1 MKSIRYGRY
10 TGEDFGLSTEDLL
23 KALADF
29 FLNSGFDNP
38 YMRFS
43 EFNQHTLEDLKR
55 ALEDAILNGEM
66 FDPERAEQ
74 IRKQLENMSGE
85 EIDQLLNRL
94 VQKLVD
100 EGYINTEPQN
110 GGRGGEGDGEVEVQ
124 ITDKSI
130 DFLGY
135 KTLKD
140 LLGSLGRSSFG
151 AHDTRDMATGVEASG
166 ASKVYEFGDS
176 MNLDVNT
183 TLFSALSREGL
194 KLPINLE
201 YRDLHVHQSEY
212 QSSCATV
219 LMLDCSHSMILYGED
234 RFTPAKKV
242 AMALAHLIR
251 TQYPGDS
258 LRCVLFHD
266 SAEELRIEDLARV
279 QVGPYYT
286 NTRDGLILAQRLLAQ
301 EKKDMKQIIMI
312 TDGKPSA
319 LTLEDGRIYKN
330 AFGLDPLVISR
341 TLEEV
346 SRCKRQGIL
355 INTFMLASDY
365 GLVNFIQKVTELC
378 RGKAYFTTPYTLGQY
393 LLMDYMNR
401 KTRTIHATPST
412 SCRRRCLRCAARC
425 SNSSFARRTSSS
437 TVIRR
442 RSLLI
447 FLKIAGSGP
456 R

>member
-1 MKSIRYGRY
+1 MKSVRYTRY
-10 TGEDFGLSTEDLL
+10 TGDDFGLSAEDLL

-29 FLNSGFDNP
+29 FLESGFDNP

-43 EFNQHTLEDLKR
+43 EWNQHTLDDLKR
-55 ALEDAILNGEM
+55 AIERALERGEM
-66 FDPERAEQ
+66 FDAARAEQ
-74 IRKQLENMSGE
+74 IRQQLESMSE
-85 EIDQLLNRL
+85 EQLDQLLNRL

-100 EGYINTEPQN
+100 EGYLTTEPQA
-110 GGRGGEGDGEVEVQ
+110 GGAGEAQGKVDVKV
-124 ITDKSI
+124 TDKSI
-130 DFLGY
+130 DFLGF
-135 KTLKD
+135 KALKD
-140 LLGSLGRSSFG
+140 LLGSLGHASFG
-151 AHDTRDMATGVEASG
+151 AHDTRDMATGVESSG
-166 ASKVYEFGDS
+166 ASKRYEFGDTL
-176 MNLDVNT
+176 NLDVPQ
-183 TLFSALSREGL
+183 TLFSALRREGVKVPL
-194 KLPINLE
+194 NLE
-201 YRDLHVHQSEY
+201 YEDLHVHQSEY

-242 AMALAHLIR
+242 ALALAHLIR

-266 SAEELRIEDLARV
+266 SAEELRIEELARV

-286 NTRDGLILAQRLLAQ
+286 NTREGLILSQRLLTN
-301 EKKDMKQIIMI
+301 ERKDMKQIIMI

-319 LTLEDGRIYKN
+319 LTLEDGRIYRN

-365 GLVNFIQKVTELC
+365 GLVSFIQKVTELC

-401 KTRTIHATPST
+401 KTRTVH
-412 SCRRRCLRCAARC
+412 
-425 SNSSFARRTSSS
+425 
-437 TVIRR
+437 
-442 RSLLI
+442 
-447 FLKIAGSGP
+447 
-456 R
+456 